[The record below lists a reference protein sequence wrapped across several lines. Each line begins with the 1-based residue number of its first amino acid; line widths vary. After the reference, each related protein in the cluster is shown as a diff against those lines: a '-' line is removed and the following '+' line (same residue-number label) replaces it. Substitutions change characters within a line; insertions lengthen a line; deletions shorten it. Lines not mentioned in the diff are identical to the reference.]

1 MLSYGNM
8 MQSSK
13 KWGLSH
19 MQMNGRGVGGGGG
32 TRRDIGRELPVPL
45 TLFDVTHPGPGLR
58 AVKIFKF

>member
-1 MLSYGNM
+1 MGSVPHADEW
-8 MQSSK
+8 K
-13 KWGLSH
+13 
-19 MQMNGRGVGGGGG
+19 GGGGWGVG